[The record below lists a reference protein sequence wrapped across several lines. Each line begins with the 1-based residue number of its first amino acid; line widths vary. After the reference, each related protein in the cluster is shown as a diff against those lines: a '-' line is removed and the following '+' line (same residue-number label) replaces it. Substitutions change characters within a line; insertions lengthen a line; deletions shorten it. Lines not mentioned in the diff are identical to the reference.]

1 MKNTLR
7 LLALLANAVAFAC
20 AAATPQQAPSSSD
33 AISKML
39 QPSAGPSPSAG
50 VVGVVVSSSG
60 NNQKLTPT
68 PGTIDGVYAF
78 VTVLFYADFEGLRAT
93 VQADSPAPT
102 LYVLSGFQPDGH
114 VFLVRTKVNPKDN
127 NRGVKI
133 GHAKFASYSGVK
145 LPDPDWTIP
154 YTAKEISPGEWALT
168 PNKPL
173 NPGEYG
179 LFVPAGTPANGP
191 NNSNGGALYGF
202 SVVAASTT
210 SASPADAT
218 SVR

>member
-1 MKNTLR
+1 MKTTWPLF
-7 LLALLANAVAFAC
+7 ALLAITC
-20 AAATPQQAPSSSD
+20 AAASAQQAPSSSD

-50 VVGVVVSSSG
+50 VVGVVASVGG
-60 NNQKLTPT
+60 NNQKLAPT

-78 VTVLFYADFEGLRAT
+78 VTVLFYADFEGLHAT
-93 VQADSPAPT
+93 AQTASPTPT
-102 LYVLSGFQPDGH
+102 LYVLAGFQPDGH
-114 VFLVRTKVNPKDN
+114 VFLVRTRVNPKDN
-127 NRGVKI
+127 NRSVKI
-133 GHAKFASYSGVK
+133 GHSKFASFAGVK
-145 LPDPDWTIP
+145 VPDPDWTIP

-173 NPGEYG
+173 ERGEYG
-179 LFVPAGTPANGP
+179 LFVPSGTPASGP

-202 SVVAASTT
+202 SVVAASTA
-210 SASPADAT
+210 SASPAVAT

>member
-1 MKNTLR
+1 MKTTWPL
-7 LLALLANAVAFAC
+7 LVSLALTC
-20 AAATPQQAPSSSD
+20 AAASAQQAPSSSD

-39 QPSAGPSPSAG
+39 QAPTGPSPSAG
-50 VVGVVVSSSG
+50 VIGVVVSSDG
-60 NNQKLTPT
+60 NNQKLVPT

-78 VTVLFYADFEGLRAT
+78 VTVLFYADFEGLHAT
-93 VQADSPAPT
+93 AQAASPAPT
-102 LYVLSGFQPDGH
+102 LYVLTGFQPDGH
-114 VFLVRTKVNPKDN
+114 VFLVRTKINPKDN

-154 YTAKEISPGEWALT
+154 YTAKETSPGEWAIT
-168 PNKPL
+168 PSKPL
-173 NPGEYG
+173 TPGEYG
-179 LFVPAGTPANGP
+179 LFVPSGTPASGP

-202 SVVAASTT
+202 SVVAASTA
-210 SASPADAT
+210 SASPPIAA

>member
-1 MKNTLR
+1 MKNTL
-7 LLALLANAVAFAC
+7 LSLALLALAGTAFA
-20 AAATPQQAPSSSD
+20 QSAPSSSD

-50 VVGVVVSSSG
+50 VVGVVVSADG
-60 NNQKLTPT
+60 TNQKLTPI

-78 VTVLFYADFEGLRAT
+78 VTVLFYADFEGLHAAT
-93 VQADSPAPT
+93 QASSQPT
-102 LYVLSGFQPDGH
+102 LYVLSGFQPQGH
-114 VFLVRTKVNPKDN
+114 VFLVRTKINPKDN

-133 GHAKFASYSGVK
+133 GHAKFASYAGVK

-154 YTAKEISPGEWALT
+154 YTTKEISPGEWALT
-168 PNKPL
+168 PSEPL
-173 NPGEYG
+173 KAGEYG

-202 SVVAASTT
+202 SVVAASTA
-210 SASPADAT
+210 SASPAIAA
-218 SVR
+218 SVH